1 MAQPNPVVPVANK
14 QNEVVSW
21 PSAEARTSRV
31 HEIESVNGPEH
42 EDPIA
47 KVREAVGSGVDAA
60 EKSMHRVQSQVSVA
74 GKSLVHRI
82 RRFADERPLQFL
94 GIVAGLGFLA
104 GAGLRIWR
112 SNRYE

>member
-21 PSAEARTSRV
+21 PTAEPRTSRV
-31 HEIESVNGPEH
+31 HEIESGNGPEH
-42 EDPIA
+42 KDPIA

-60 EKSMHRVQSQVSVA
+60 EKSLHRAQSQVSGA

-82 RRFADERPLQFL
+82 QRFADEQPLQFL

-104 GAGLRIWR
+104 GVVLRIWR
-112 SNRYE
+112 SKYE